1 MSGPD
6 RSQASTQGSVTS
18 AAQANFFLYVEGP
31 RDAAILR
38 IWARRI
44 SRQLARR
51 LESRVVI
58 LGGRRPAR
66 AQEHFRAKWGEDPQ
80 GRGLVVLDRDHHGS
94 SDTVSC
100 FEPGLEVFIWKRRH
114 IESYLLVPDAIRRSL
129 ARVVEPRLLDRLIEG
144 HVPASEDEAACRTA
158 NAKEILGAKGELGRS
173 TGGRLSPAGVARC
186 MWLEDF
192 HPDILALYERIR
204 CAAGLPE
211 TAFANRVRLPPPVSR
226 PR

>member
-1 MSGPD
+1 MSAPD
-6 RSQASTQGSVTS
+6 RSQAAAQGSLTS
-18 AAQANFFLYVEGP
+18 APPANFFLYVEGP

-38 IWARRI
+38 IWARQI
-44 SRQLARR
+44 SRQLARH

-66 AQEHFRAKWGEDPQ
+66 AQAHFRAEWGKDSQ
-80 GRGLVVLDRDHHGS
+80 GRGLVVLDRDHHRP
-94 SDTVSC
+94 SDAVAY

-129 ARVVEPRLLDRLIEG
+129 ARAVEPRLLDRLIEH
-144 HVPASEDEAACRTA
+144 HVPPSGDEAACRAA
-158 NAKEILGAKGELGRS
+158 NAKEILGAKGELGRG
-173 TGGRLSPAGVARC
+173 TGGRLSPVGVAHC
-186 MWLEDF
+186 MGLEDF

-211 TAFANRVRLPPPVSR
+211 TAFASRVRPPPPLSR